1 MQSDRPELASA
12 HAFPPGEPFC
22 PLPSV
27 GPAPPDGDTVSSYQR
42 PEVLVAETERHP
54 LMPQTHSVQAKKAT
68 TTVSPE
74 VPDR

>member
-1 MQSDRPELASA
+1 MQGDRPDFASA
-12 HAFPPGEPFC
+12 HAFRSGEPFC

-27 GPAPPDGDTVSSYQR
+27 GPAHPDGDTVSSHQR
-42 PEVLVAETERHP
+42 PEVLIAEAERYR
-54 LMPQTHSVQAKKAT
+54 LTPQTHSVQAKKAT